1 MNNLIKKFFITLG
14 MSRLRRNEKV
24 IILGVFTL
32 GLAAML
38 GILIAPLAFAQ
49 QPAFTPAAQ
58 LSHTISIQPNVTK
71 PIYVPMNSNDYI
83 NGGITHSSTRNPADV
98 IINQDGSYLI
108 VAAGQVGKTSGNT
121 TCNVDLW
128 LRQNGEFVA
137 NSNTRASV
145 NAVNDTIV
153 LVSQAI
159 MPLKANDTIN
169 TVLSV
174 SAANQGCGLINTA
187 PPSEP
192 NIPAIIFSLVRIGN

>member
-1 MNNLIKKFFITLG
+1 MLILK
-14 MSRLRRNEKV
+14 RNEKV
-24 IILGVFTL
+24 VTLGVFAL
-32 GLAAML
+32 GLAAL
-38 GILIAPLAFAQ
+38 LVILLAPLSLAQ
-49 QPAFTPAAQ
+49 DAAFTPAAQ
-58 LSHTISIQPNVTK
+58 LSHTVSIQPNVTR
-71 PIYVPMNSNDYI
+71 PIFVPMNSNDYI
-83 NGGITHSSTRNPADV
+83 NGGITHSDTRNPADV

-108 VAAGQVGKTSGNT
+108 VAAGQVGKTSGST

-128 LRQNGEFVA
+128 LSQNGQYVA

-174 SAANQGCGLINTA
+174 SAANQGCGLINTSL
-187 PPSEP
+187 PSEP
-192 NIPAIIFSLVRIGN
+192 TIPAIIFTIVRIGN

>member
-1 MNNLIKKFFITLG
+1 MLILK
-14 MSRLRRNEKV
+14 RNEKV
-24 IILGVFTL
+24 VTLGVLTL
-32 GLAAML
+32 GLAAL
-38 GILIAPLAFAQ
+38 LAILLAPLSFAQ
-49 QPAFTPAAQ
+49 DAAFTPAAQ
-58 LSHTISIQPNVTK
+58 LSHTVSIQPNVTR
-71 PIYVPMNSNDYI
+71 PIFVPMNSNDYI
-83 NGGITHSSTRNPADV
+83 NGGITHSDTRNPADV

-128 LRQNGEFVA
+128 LSQNGQYVA

-174 SAANQGCGLINTA
+174 SAANQGCGLINTSL
-187 PPSEP
+187 PSEP
-192 NIPAIIFSLVRIGN
+192 TIPAIIFTIVRIGN

>member
-1 MNNLIKKFFITLG
+1 MLILK
-14 MSRLRRNEKV
+14 RNEKV
-24 IILGVFTL
+24 VTLGVFAL
-32 GLAAML
+32 GLAAL
-38 GILIAPLAFAQ
+38 LVILLAPLSFAQ
-49 QPAFTPAAQ
+49 DAAFTPAAQ
-58 LSHTISIQPNVTK
+58 LSHTVSIQPNVTR
-71 PIYVPMNSNDYI
+71 PIFVPMNSNDYI
-83 NGGITHSSTRNPADV
+83 NGGITHSDTRNPADV

-128 LRQNGEFVA
+128 LSQNGEYVA

-187 PPSEP
+187 LPSEP
-192 NIPAIIFSLVRIGN
+192 TIPAIIFTIVRIGN

>member
-1 MNNLIKKFFITLG
+1 MLILKKNKKVVTLG
-14 MSRLRRNEKV
+14 VL
-24 IILGVFTL
+24 TL

-38 GILIAPLAFAQ
+38 VILLPPLSFAQ
-49 QPAFTPAAQ
+49 NAAFTPAAQ
-58 LSHTISIQPNVTK
+58 LSQTKSIQPNDTK
-71 PIYVPMNSNDYI
+71 PVYVNMNSNDYI
-83 NGGITHSSTRNPADV
+83 NGGITHSSTRNAADV
-98 IINQDGSYLI
+98 IINEKGTYLI

-145 NAVNDTIV
+145 NTVNDTIV

-169 TVLSV
+169 TVMSV
-174 SAANQGCGLINTA
+174 SAIGQGCGLINTA
-187 PPSEP
+187 IPGEP
-192 NIPAIIFSLVRIGN
+192 NIPAIIFTIVRIGN